1 MAENQ
6 KETKE
11 AVQSGQSAGAG
22 TVDLFAASAY
32 EKKYFFNKSF
42 EGIPKDIQDQL
53 HIICVL
59 FTEDIGGIILFEFD
73 KDGKLSIRTEAKAS
87 DYNYD
92 EIGAALE
99 IKEIQKQRRDMMN
112 GLELYYKAAVLHQ
125 PLDLEAWQLE

>member
-22 TVDLFAASAY
+22 TVVLCAASAY

-59 FTEDIGGIILFEFD
+59 FTEDIGGIILFEFG

-112 GLELYYKAAVLHQ
+112 GLELYYKAVVLHQ

>member
-1 MAENQ
+1 MAENH
-6 KETKE
+6 KETKDTRDT
-11 AVQSGQSAGAG
+11 VRSAQRAGDG
-22 TVDLFAASAY
+22 TVVLCAASAY

-42 EGIPKDIQDQL
+42 DGIPKDIQDQL

-73 KDGKLSIRTEAKAS
+73 KKAS

-99 IKEIQKQRRDMMN
+99 VKEIQKQRRDMMN
-112 GLELYYKAAVLHQ
+112 GLELYYKAVVLHQ